1 MEETPPSPTS
11 LVVSSPRRTLSL
23 LRERRQKHP
32 ITDPDEKTAASAA
45 AAFAEEHGPK
55 PSEVYGF
62 VGCITTVIAA
72 GVCPLAAPD
81 CPKWIILPD
90 KQLVCVSLPY
100 FLDVVIFIVWAYTP
114 EPWLHYLGI
123 TYYPSKYW
131 AIAIPSFLIVTVVLA
146 MVSYLGL
153 NFMVTPPPTSFN
165 IMFDEYSRE
174 CSTVTSL
181 GGEERPIEPISDIGV
196 DQINNIMFG

>member
-23 LRERRQKHP
+23 LRERRQKYP
-32 ITDPDEKTAASAA
+32 IPDPDEKIAASAA

-72 GVCPLAAPD
+72 
-81 CPKWIILPD
+81 
-90 KQLVCVSLPY
+90 
-100 FLDVVIFIVWAYTP
+100 VIFIVWAYTP

-196 DQINNIMFG
+196 EQINNIMFG